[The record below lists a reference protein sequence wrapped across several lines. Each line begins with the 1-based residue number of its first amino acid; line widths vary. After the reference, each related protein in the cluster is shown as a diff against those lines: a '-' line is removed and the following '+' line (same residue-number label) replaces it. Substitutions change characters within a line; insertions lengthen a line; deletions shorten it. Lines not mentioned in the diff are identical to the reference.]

1 MQPMQVEEARPR
13 PMHRPR
19 PAAAVPPRPVV
30 SRDVRGPAPWLTATL
45 AAAAGAALL
54 LAAFG
59 RATWGA
65 PGADVAGLA
74 AGGIVLVA
82 GALGAVVT
90 LAVRRGLRAR
100 AVASSLARAWSGD
113 LPWWASTGIGVVVAL
128 PFLATTASVVSDAD
142 SSRIIAYV
150 DHVLTFGPGYLVDSQ
165 EVFLPIVLLGPALAL
180 GGIAGARLFTILF
193 LAALCGAVSFLGWRL
208 NRSLVAAVAAPL
220 ALVCLHVITYQSTRL
235 PMYLP
240 MLALGYV
247 GGWCASRAID
257 DPGRARWRWAIA
269 AALALV
275 LSSEAHAVG
284 QLFLGVPLLVFL
296 IGLPWP
302 SRRALPGVVDRFRGL
317 LAVGI
322 ATALAM
328 LPRLAVNLAEGGLS
342 RLRSNRTDYWVG
354 EGYLDLINREFWDH
368 PATRRLDYLEQ
379 IPDAM
384 AKAIG
389 PYGIA
394 AAALGVIAFLLA
406 RGRARWL
413 GVLCTAL
420 MVGALLQRIPPP
432 FPRYF
437 APLLPGLALAAAA
450 APALVSRR
458 LGRAAGRVVAAVA
471 LVALV
476 AAAGTSWVRTV
487 ERAATAEESVAAG
500 PLPGMVERIDDGRG
514 VIGARVGRLLYAD
527 RGTPVWGTLFLTE
540 DEFATYLTWPSDDEV
555 IEVFEGRDIGWAL
568 VSTDTKREVDY
579 HDTWL
584 VPAHG
589 GPARHVESLAASPA
603 FCAVDRNEGYVLY
616 RLGPCRPGD
625 AEAAG

>member
-1 MQPMQVEEARPR
+1 MQVEEARPR
-13 PMHRPR
+13 PTHRPR
-19 PAAAVPPRPVV
+19 PAAAMPAPPVV
-30 SRDVRGPAPWLTATL
+30 ARDVRVPTPWLAVTL

-54 LAAFG
+54 LAAYG
-59 RATWGA
+59 RAEWGP
-65 PGADVAGLA
+65 PGADVAGLVG
-74 AGGIVLVA
+74 GGIVLVA
-82 GALGAVVT
+82 GALVAVVV
-90 LAVRRGLRAR
+90 LAVRRRMRAR
-100 AVASSLARAWSGD
+100 AVLAAVVRAWSGD
-113 LPWWASTGIGVVVAL
+113 LPWWAPAGIGVVVGL
-128 PFLATTASVVSDAD
+128 PFLATTASVAADAD

-150 DHVLTFGPGYLVDSQ
+150 DHVLEFGPGYLVDSQ
-165 EVFLPIVLLGPALAL
+165 EVVLPVVLLGPALAL
-180 GGIAGARLFTILF
+180 GGIAGARLTTVLF

-208 NRSLVAAVAAPL
+208 NRSLAAAVAAPL

-257 DPGRARWRWAIA
+257 DPGRTRWRWAVA
-269 AALALV
+269 AAVALV

-284 QLFLGVPLLVFL
+284 QLLLGVPLLLFL
-296 IGLPWP
+296 VGLPWP
-302 SRRALPGVVDRFRGL
+302 SRRALPLMRNRFRGL
-317 LAVGI
+317 LAVGV
-322 ATALAM
+322 ATALVM
-328 LPRLAVNLAEGGLS
+328 LPRLAINLAEGGLS

-368 PATRRLDYLEQ
+368 PATQRVEYLEQ
-379 IPDAM
+379 LPDAM
-384 AKAIG
+384 GKAIG
-389 PYGIA
+389 PYGVVVA
-394 AAALGVIAFLLA
+394 VLAVIAFLLA

-413 GVLCTAL
+413 GVVCAAL
-420 MVGALLQRIPPP
+420 KVGALLQRIPPP

-458 LGRAAGRVVAAVA
+458 LGRTVGRVVTAVA
-471 LVALV
+471 LLALA

-487 ERAATAEESVAAG
+487 ERAATAEESITNG

-527 RGTPVWGTLFLTE
+527 HGVPVWGTLFLTE

-555 IEVFEGRDIGWAL
+555 IDVLERRDIGWAL
-568 VSTDTKREVDY
+568 VSTDVRREIAY

-589 GPARHVESLAASPA
+589 APSRHVEALAASPA
-603 FCAVDRNEGYVLY
+603 FCATDRTEGYVLY
-616 RLGPCRPGD
+616 RLGPCRAGD
-625 AEAAG
+625 AEATG